1 VLDDYSE
8 PTSLIAQR
16 VALPERKERE
26 ERTSRNVYTKEVRA
40 IGRVASNHYL
50 LLLTAAGGIGYW
62 SFMLALTLGGRG
74 AEVVRQSLLADW
86 TAQMDNTHVD
96 HYIKLYIAYSL
107 ISNVLGGTRWIW
119 LYGVGN
125 VGMYNRGCRLIHD
138 LFLERLCKAPL
149 QFFES
154 TPTGRLLNVVGQD
167 IWKIDSG
174 SGDDVG
180 RKSRYGCADDRTSLP
195 GDNIYHLQHNLV
207 LLSAGEFVSGVAD
220 DSACSSSS

>member
-1 VLDDYSE
+1 MLDDHSE
-8 PTSLIAQR
+8 PTSPIAQR
-16 VALPERKERE
+16 AALPALKERE
-26 ERTSRNVYTKEVRA
+26 DRTSRNVYTKEVRA

-62 SFMLALTLGGRG
+62 SFMLALTLGARG

-107 ISNVLGGTRWIW
+107 VSNTFGGTRWIW

-138 LFLERLCKAPL
+138 LFLDRLCKAPL

-180 RKSRYGCADDRTSLP
+180 RKSGHGCADDRSALP
-195 GDNIYHLQHNLV
+195 GDDVHHLQHDLV
-207 LLSAGEFVSGVAD
+207 LLPAGEFLFGLAD
-220 DSACSSSS
+220 DSVSSSFF